1 MRLYI
6 DTSVLGGLT
15 DRDDTRRLAVT
26 RRLLKAIA
34 AGKHEGIIS
43 NVVIEE
49 LEKAPELVR
58 HDIRQGVRSV
68 EFEVV
73 GENDESR
80 ALFLEYTATRVVP
93 LRFRNDLRHVAIAAV
108 GRADALVS
116 WNFRHLV
123 NVRTRRVVHS
133 VNLRLGY
140 PLLEIVSP
148 EEV

>member
-15 DRDDTRRLAVT
+15 DREDARRLAAT
-26 RRLLKAIA
+26 RKVLKAIA

-43 NVVIEE
+43 NVVLEE

-58 HDIRQGVRSV
+58 HDIRHEVRLV
-68 EFEVV
+68 EFEVLA
-73 GENDESR
+73 ENEESR
-80 ALFLEYTATRVVP
+80 ALFLEYLATRAVP
-93 LRFRNDLRHVAIAAV
+93 ARFRNDLRHVAVAAI
-108 GRADALVS
+108 GRADAVVS

-123 NVRTRRVVHS
+123 NVRTRRAVHA

-140 PLLEIVSP
+140 PLIEIVSP

>member
-15 DRDDTRRLAVT
+15 DREDARRLAVT
-26 RRLLKAIA
+26 RKLLKAIA

-43 NVVIEE
+43 NVVLEE

-58 HDIRQGVRSV
+58 HDIRHGLRSV

-73 GENDESR
+73 AENEQSR
-80 ALFLEYTATRVVP
+80 TLFLEYVATRVVP
-93 LRFRNDLRHVAIAAV
+93 VRFRNDLRHVSVAATAA
-108 GRADALVS
+108 ADALVS

-123 NVRTRRVVHS
+123 NVRTRRAVHA

-140 PLLEIVSP
+140 PLIDIVSP